1 MNLWVAFL
9 NLENTYGTQESLM
22 KVFERS
28 VAYNDPKKM
37 YLHLVKI
44 FERANKIDVSRR
56 SLRFPRELRNQITLL
71 LLLSPQSRST
81 LPCAASSVRAPR
93 CGLFTECS
101 K

>member
-44 FERANKIDVSRR
+44 FERANKTDVS
-56 SLRFPRELRNQITLL
+56 SSFF
-71 LLLSPQSRST
+71 SPQKGLRHQKNH
-81 LPCAASSVRAPR
+81 PSS
-93 CGLFTECS
+93 CS
-101 K
+101 